1 MVSRRTIDDWRR
13 AVYRARVSGNVQVLL
28 LLMSDHMRANLTV
41 SVPRVTLAKELG
53 IHEQRV
59 AERIKVAT
67 DDGWLFLSA
76 GGYRG
81 RTAEYRALFPGE
93 RVRKVGTHSEGERV
107 RPTSTHST
115 PEIGTHSTNEWVPD
129 GGYAITTADLSPVG
143 ADRNV
148 SSNEGIEDPELRN
161 RRAVPA
167 ELACEFHPWQP
178 CPSDCRSHR
187 TSSREETA

>member
-1 MVSRRTIDDWRR
+1 MSRRTIEDWRR

-28 LLMSDHMRANLTV
+28 LLMADHMRTNLTV
-41 SVPRVTLAKELG
+41 SVPRTILAKELG

-67 DDGWLFLSA
+67 EHGWLFRSA

-93 RVRKVGTHSEGERV
+93 RVREIGTHSEGERV

-115 PEIGTHSTNEWVPD
+115 PEIGTHSTTECVPD
-129 GGYAITTADLSPVG
+129 GGYAITTADLSLRG

-148 SSNEGIEDPELRN
+148 GRDEK
-161 RRAVPA
+161 VPA
-167 ELACEFHPWQP
+167 PAVVDALRRGATG
-178 CPSDCRSHR
+178 D
-187 TSSREETA
+187 REATA

>member
-1 MVSRRTIDDWRR
+1 MVSRRTVDDWRR

-28 LLMSDHMRANLTV
+28 LLMSDYMRSNLTV
-41 SVPRVTLAKELG
+41 SVPREVLAKGLG

-59 AERIKVAT
+59 AERIKAAT
-67 DDGWLFLSA
+67 EHGWLFRTG

-93 RVRKVGTHSEGERV
+93 RVRETGTHSGAERV

-115 PEIGTHSTNEWVPD
+115 PEIGTHSTNECVPD
-129 GGYAITTADLSPVG
+129 GGYAITTADLSLRG

-148 SSNEGIEDPELRN
+148 GRDEKTAASPVVDRLRPGATED
-161 RRAVPA
+161 
-167 ELACEFHPWQP
+167 
-178 CPSDCRSHR
+178 
-187 TSSREETA
+187 REASA

>member
-1 MVSRRTIDDWRR
+1 MSRRSVEEWRR

-28 LLMSDHMRANLTV
+28 LLMADHMRVNLTV
-41 SVPRVTLAKELG
+41 SVPRTTLAKELG

-67 DDGWLFLSA
+67 EHGWLFRSS

-93 RVRKVGTHSEGERV
+93 RVRETGTQSGAERV

-115 PEIGTHSTNEWVPD
+115 PEIGTHSTHEWVPD
-129 GGYAITTADLSPVG
+129 GGYAITTADLSQVG

-148 SSNEGIEDPELRN
+148 GRDEKRAAAPVVDGLR
-161 RRAVPA
+161 RGATG
-167 ELACEFHPWQP
+167 
-178 CPSDCRSHR
+178 D
-187 TSSREETA
+187 REATA